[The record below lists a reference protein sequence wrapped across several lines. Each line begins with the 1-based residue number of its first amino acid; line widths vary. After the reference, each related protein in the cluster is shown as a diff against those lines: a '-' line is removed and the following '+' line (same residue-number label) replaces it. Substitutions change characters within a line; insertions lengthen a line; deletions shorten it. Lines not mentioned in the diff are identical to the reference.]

1 MFFRGICPYKLGR
14 YENIEINLEAYIAE
28 YGAPIGYLVLFLGS
42 LIEGESVV
50 LTAGFLCFKGY
61 LSFPLAVLIAF
72 FGSVS
77 ADQLLFFLGR
87 LYGPSILRKKPSWQ
101 EKTDKVFD
109 LLHRYNVW
117 FIVGFRFVYGI
128 RTISPFV
135 IGASGIDIK
144 RFAILNIIAG
154 MIWAF
159 LSVGA
164 GYLIG
169 YFFSDVIDTI
179 IEKFIQYQKIGITS
193 IILIIVVFI
202 FGKRW
207 RQKKGTR

>member
-1 MFFRGICPYKLGR
+1 M
-14 YENIEINLEAYIAE
+14 EAYLAE
-28 YGAPIGYLVLFLGS
+28 YGPLAGYIVLLLGS
-42 LIEGESVV
+42 FVEGESVV
-50 LTAGFLCFKGY
+50 LTAGFLSYKQF
-61 LSFPLAVLIAF
+61 LSFPIVILIAF
-72 FGSVS
+72 CGSVA
-77 ADQLLFFLGR
+77 ADQLLFFAGR
-87 LYGPSILRKKPSWQ
+87 IYGPSILKKKPSWQ
-101 EKTDKVFD
+101 AKTEKVFT

-154 MIWAF
+154 VIWAV

-169 YFFSDVIDTI
+169 YFFSDTIDLI
-179 IEKFIQYQKIGITS
+179 IDKFIQYQKIAITS
-193 IILIIVVFI
+193 IILTIVAVVCW
-202 FGKRW
+202 KRY
-207 RQKKGTR
+207 RKKG